1 LPIRRRLATCPTK
14 SRANGGGLGYN
25 LADMT
30 PESAAVASTP
40 PPAGMSEISR
50 IAGVFFEPAK
60 TFEDVAQRPAFIV
73 PLVLVILFSLVY
85 TGLYSQH
92 VGWERMIRR
101 QMETNTRAA
110 QLPPE
115 QRETQ
120 IQMGLKIAPIF
131 GYAISLVGV
140 PLGYLIA
147 AAVLLAMVK
156 IMSAPTRL
164 SQVYAVLCYAGVTG
178 IIFIVLAIAVMFLK
192 NPDDFDIQNPLAFN
206 LGALLDPNSGSKFVY
221 TLATS
226 MDLFSIWKIVLIAIG
241 LKATGGR
248 SLSFTG
254 ALFAVLIPWGIWVL
268 CAAALAGV
276 RG

>member
-1 LPIRRRLATCPTK
+1 M
-14 SRANGGGLGYN
+14 GYN

-30 PESAAVASTP
+30 PESAAIDSP
-40 PPAGMSEISR
+40 PPSAGMSEISR
-50 IAGVFFEPAK
+50 IAGVFFEPGK

-73 PLVLVILFSLVY
+73 PLVLVILCSVIY
-85 TGLYSQH
+85 TGLYQQH
-92 VGWERMIRR
+92 VGWERLIRH
-101 QMETNTRAA
+101 QMEANPRAA

-115 QRETQ
+115 QRESQ
-120 IQMGLKIAPIF
+120 IQVGLKIAPIF

-147 AAVLLAMVK
+147 AAVLLGMVK
-156 IMSAPTRL
+156 IMSAPTQL
-164 SQVYAVLCYAGVTG
+164 KQVYAVMCYSGVTG
-178 IIFIVLAIAVMFLK
+178 IVFIVLAIAVMFLK

-226 MDLFSIWKIVLIAIG
+226 MDLFSIWKIILIAIG

-254 ALFAVLIPWGIWVL
+254 ALMAVLIPWGIWVL
-268 CAAALAGV
+268 CAAGLAGL

>member
-1 LPIRRRLATCPTK
+1 
-14 SRANGGGLGYN
+14 
-25 LADMT
+25 
-30 PESAAVASTP
+30 
-40 PPAGMSEISR
+40 MSEISR

-60 TFEDVAQRPAFIV
+60 TFEDVASRPSFLV
-73 PLVLVILFSLVY
+73 PLVLVILCSLIY

-92 VGWERMIRR
+92 VGWEPMLRH
-101 QMETNTRAA
+101 QMETNQRAA
-110 QLPPE
+110 QLSPE
-115 QRETQ
+115 QREQQ
-120 IQMGLKIAPIF
+120 IQVGLKIAPIF

-140 PLGYLIA
+140 PLGYLIG
-147 AAVLLAMVK
+147 AAVLLGMVK

-164 SQVYAVLCYAGVTG
+164 SQVYAVMCYSGITG
-178 IIFIVLAIAVMFLK
+178 IVFIALAIAVMFLK
-192 NPDDFDIQNPLAFN
+192 PNPADFDIQNPLAFN

-226 MDLFSIWKIVLIAIG
+226 MDLFSFWRIILVAIG

-254 ALFAVLIPWGIWVL
+254 ALIAVLIPWAIWVL
-268 CAAALAGV
+268 AAASLAGL